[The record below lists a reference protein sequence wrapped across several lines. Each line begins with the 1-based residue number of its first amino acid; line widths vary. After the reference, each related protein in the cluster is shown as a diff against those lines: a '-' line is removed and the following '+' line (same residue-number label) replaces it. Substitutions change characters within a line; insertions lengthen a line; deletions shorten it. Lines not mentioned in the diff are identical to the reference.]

1 MVRYKLNVRVIF
13 PVRYAD
19 SKRALAVQG
28 SGADFRRSMVDS
40 YRNLTAH
47 MPENGLQVVMF
58 THQDASIW
66 ADLTLILWA
75 AGLRVTGAWTVGTE
89 TPFGVKEGNYVQGT
103 VLMVLRKQTSTETAF
118 LHEVV
123 PDVDASNFLV
133 PPGLPDHLW
142 RRLGP
147 EEKLYL
153 KGLEIEGH
161 GEFRAGVYQ
170 EFARGFGVRDYRF
183 LLRTGKANETRLKT
197 ASEFRRRDLG
207 DAPFGRSV
215 VRHALYAVWR
225 AAEDGEVAGSLT
237 WLRTELEDYW
247 SRKESLA
254 VVLRHLAAV
263 DIDHWREDAAAARLA
278 GAVENDH
285 V

>member
-1 MVRYKLNVRVIF
+1 MIRYKLNVRVIF

-133 PPGLPDHLW
+133 PPGFRTTTGRARSPWPSCCVTSPPSTSTTGARTRPPPVSPAPW
-142 RRLGP
+142 RTIMS
-147 EEKLYL
+147 EV
-153 KGLEIEGH
+153 
-161 GEFRAGVYQ
+161 RAV
-170 EFARGFGVRDYRF
+170 
-183 LLRTGKANETRLKT
+183 
-197 ASEFRRRDLG
+197 
-207 DAPFGRSV
+207 
-215 VRHALYAVWR
+215 
-225 AAEDGEVAGSLT
+225 VAG
-237 WLRTELEDYW
+237 
-247 SRKESLA
+247 
-254 VVLRHLAAV
+254 
-263 DIDHWREDAAAARLA
+263 
-278 GAVENDH
+278 GQG
-285 V
+285 